1 MLVVKMSLVNSERVR
16 GYFTLIDA
24 VRLRR
29 IYFKGYPTRLLDYYQ
44 MTFQYNPSQLI
55 QVLITNLK
63 AMVNGKH
70 FKNII

>member
-24 VRLRR
+24 VKLRR

-55 QVLITNLK
+55 EVLVIYFK
-63 AMVNGKH
+63 AIATENT
-70 FKNII
+70 